1 MIQQYNTLGHG
12 RSVHRIRYFLPRLCA
27 LFARSPRMIR
37 LFLICVLALAG
48 CAREN
53 RDDDAEAAEEVPIG
67 PGSDSSALI
76 PPDTPMTRRTP
87 APVPPGLQDTTSPP
101 VTTR

>member
-1 MIQQYNTLGHG
+1 MGLV
-12 RSVHRIRYFLPRLCA
+12 RSARYFLPRLCA
-27 LFARSPRMIR
+27 LFARSPRMLR
-37 LFLICVLALAG
+37 LILICALAMAG

-53 RDDDAEAAEEVPIG
+53 GEDADEAAEEVPIG

-87 APVPPGLQDTTSPP
+87 GTGTRPPGMPDTTATPL
-101 VTTR
+101 TTR